1 MNKQIHELSIIELL
15 HGLEDGLFS
24 SVDIVKHYLA
34 RIEKYNPELN
44 IYLHINEKAL
54 EQAQRVDA
62 EIQTTGL
69 TKPLQ
74 GIPVA
79 VKDNFLT
86 IDMPTTAS
94 SLVLADYYPQYES
107 TVTQRLLDAGAIIL
121 GKTNMDAWAHGSS
134 TESSQYGPTLNPWDL
149 GRLPGGSSG
158 GSAAAIAAGLAPVA
172 IGSETAGSIRQP
184 AAWCG
189 VTGFKPSYGRVSRYG
204 VIAMASSTDSPGPI
218 ARTVEDAALI
228 TSVIAGQDKYDAT
241 TSHREV
247 EIYHQLLKRKDLK
260 GMKIGLVKEYLL
272 PSMRAE
278 VKTLVHNA
286 AKHLK
291 SLGAKVEE
299 ISLMDP
305 KYAIG
310 VFTVIMRSEVSSNL
324 ARYDGIRFGH
334 GREFFGDEAKRRI
347 MLGTYT
353 LSAGYYDAYYKKAL
367 AVRTKIVEEFE
378 NTFKQFDAYI
388 GAVSPG
394 PALKLGASKNEP
406 MFGEMEDILVESSA
420 LAGLTSAGVP
430 CGFVDDLPIGLQITG
445 DQFAETKILAI
456 AHLYQ
461 TTTDFV
467 KFPEFPDSSQV
478 ARRDSWDGGRKG
490 DGK

>member
-15 HGLEDGLFS
+15 HGLKDGLFS
-24 SVDIVKHYLA
+24 SVDIVRHYLS

-44 IYLHINEKAL
+44 IYLHINGKAL
-54 EQAQRVDA
+54 EQAQRIDE
-62 EIQTTGL
+62 EIQTTGI
-69 TKPLQ
+69 TKALQ

-86 IDMPTTAS
+86 IGMPTTAS

-107 TVTQRLLDAGAIIL
+107 TVTQRLLDEGAIIL

-158 GSAAAIAAGLAPVA
+158 GSAAAIAAQLAPVA

-204 VIAMASSTDSPGPI
+204 VVAMASSTDSPGPI
-218 ARTVEDAALI
+218 GRTIEDAALI
-228 TSVIAGQDKYDAT
+228 TSVIAGVDKYDAT
-241 TSHREV
+241 TSPKVV
-247 EIYHQLLKRKDLK
+247 EPYHQLLKRKDLK
-260 GMKIGLVKEYLL
+260 GIKIALVKDYLL
-272 PSMRAE
+272 PSMRTE
-278 VKTLVHNA
+278 VKTLIQNA
-286 AKHLK
+286 AKHLE

-305 KYAIG
+305 KYSIG
-310 VFTVIMRSEVSSNL
+310 VYTVLQRSEVSSNL
-324 ARYDGIRFGH
+324 ARYDGIRYGFG
-334 GREFFGDEAKRRI
+334 RDRFGEEAKRRI

-394 PALKLGASKNEP
+394 PALRLGASKNEP
-406 MFGEMEDILVESSA
+406 MFGEMADILVSPSSI
-420 LAGLTSAGVP
+420 AGLTSAGVP
-430 CGFVDDLPIGLQITG
+430 CGFVDGLPIGLQITG
-445 DQFAETKILAI
+445 DQFAETKILDI

-467 KFPEFPDSSQV
+467 KFPSKYQI
-478 ARRDSWDGGRKG
+478 
-490 DGK
+490 